1 MRVTWQAIDVGEQ
14 AGTGIREVV
23 HPERRRRR
31 ALLHAVFALVGAAAI
46 ALLVR
51 SVGVAALV
59 AALRA
64 SARWLPLL
72 FALEAGRA
80 ALEAFA
86 TWSLSAR
93 VRARVRLPELARA
106 HLIAYA
112 VSMVMPAG
120 RAAGEATKAA
130 LLSRRV
136 GAPEAAAVAAGN
148 QSAALL
154 GGALAAVP
162 CAVAAAVLAP
172 GSPLTWALA
181 VFAAGSSAL
190 TAAFQLALRRGAL
203 GGSLLRRITGTEEAP
218 AAFREAL
225 ARMPAVPLGA
235 TLAAV
240 GSRAL
245 FAVELA
251 VLLHAAGGSALRA
264 PLALGVSLV
273 GGALGDLVPG
283 QLGASDGAF
292 ALAAPLLGI
301 TRADGV
307 ALAMTLHLLQIGWA
321 VLGGSLP
328 LWWKVGLAG
337 TSPQT
342 PLVGPRPPSPAR

>member
-1 MRVTWQAIDVGEQ
+1 MRAAWQSIEVGEQ
-14 AGTGIREVV
+14 AGTEIREVRNA
-23 HPERRRRR
+23 ERRRRR
-31 ALLHAVFALVGAAAI
+31 ALLHAAFALAGAAAI

-72 FALEAGRA
+72 LVLEAGRA
-80 ALEAFA
+80 ALEALS

-93 VRARVRLPELARA
+93 VRERVRWPELARA

-120 RAAGEATKAA
+120 RASGEAVKAA
-130 LLSRRV
+130 LLARSV

-162 CAVAAAVLAP
+162 CALAAAVGAP
-172 GSPLTWALA
+172 SSPLTWALG
-181 VFAAGSSAL
+181 VFAAGSIGL
-190 TAAFQLALRRGAL
+190 TAAFQMALRRPL

-225 ARMPAVPLGA
+225 ARVPRVPLAA
-235 TLAAV
+235 TLCAV
-240 GSRAL
+240 ASRAL

-251 VLLHAAGGSALRA
+251 VLLHAAAGAAHRAL
-264 PLALGVSLV
+264 LALGVSLV
-273 GGALGDLVPG
+273 GGAVGDLVPG

-292 ALAAPLLGI
+292 ALAAPLLGV

-307 ALAMTLHLLQIGWA
+307 AIAMTLHLLQIGWA
-321 VLGGSLP
+321 VLGASLP
-328 LWWKVGLAG
+328 LFWKV
-337 TSPQT
+337 SP
-342 PLVGPRPPSPAR
+342 PALPAADGARARA

>member
-1 MRVTWQAIDVGEQ
+1 
-14 AGTGIREVV
+14 
-23 HPERRRRR
+23 
-31 ALLHAVFALVGAAAI
+31 
-46 ALLVR
+46 
-51 SVGVAALV
+51 
-59 AALRA
+59 
-64 SARWLPLL
+64 
-72 FALEAGRA
+72 
-80 ALEAFA
+80 
-86 TWSLSAR
+86 
-93 VRARVRLPELARA
+93 
-106 HLIAYA
+106 
-112 VSMVMPAG
+112 
-120 RAAGEATKAA
+120 
-130 LLSRRV
+130 
-136 GAPEAAAVAAGN
+136 
-148 QSAALL
+148 
-154 GGALAAVP
+154 VP
-162 CAVAAAVLAP
+162 CALAAAVLAP

-181 VFAAGSSAL
+181 VFAAGSVAF
-190 TAAFQLALRRGAL
+190 TAAFQIALRRGAL

-225 ARMPAVPLGA
+225 GRMPAVPLGA

-292 ALAAPLLGI
+292 ALAAPLLG
-301 TRADGV
+301 TSRADGV

-328 LWWKVGLAG
+328 LWWK
-337 TSPQT
+337 TST
-342 PLVGPRPPSPAR
+342 PGAQAAPEGARSRA